1 MFSGLDKHV
10 KNNRG
15 KVSLSVLLMI
25 SILSMV
31 GVFAFV
37 QNHPAKA
44 TAITSAKDTLSDSAP
59 TATSNHAIQ
68 FTIPEALDAGETI
81 TLTIPA
87 GFSTTT
93 GLTFADM
100 DLADDG
106 VDTALADVC
115 SGATWGATTSG
126 DILVTFTSC
135 TGTMATSSVVTI
147 EIGDNATASATGDS
161 YIVNPTKSLGAGI
174 ADVYTISIGGTNPNS
189 GDVLVAVIDNVTV
202 SVTID
207 ETLTFEIHA
216 VASTTCDTV
225 FGTEAGPDTTTTTV
239 PFATVTSA
247 NTFNHAC
254 QDLTVST
261 NASSGYATKLETDT
275 SLRTAAGVLISNG
288 VCDSAC
294 DEITAGAWGTNTN
307 NGFAYTCEGTDCVI
321 TVTTDYKTFPC
332 RGATTTYCLPGGGE
346 SSQNFMTNAGSV
358 NNSTTTIEY
367 RLSLSGTQAAGTYS
381 AIVTY
386 VTTPTF

>member
-10 KNNRG
+10 NNNRG

-87 GFSTTT
+87 DFSTTT

-115 SGATWGATTSG
+115 SGATWGAT
-126 DILVTFTSC
+126 
-135 TGTMATSSVVTI
+135 ATSSVVTI

-161 YIVNPTKSLGAGI
+161 YIVNPTKSLCAGI

-358 NNSTTTIEY
+358 NNSTTTIED

-386 VTTPTF
+386 